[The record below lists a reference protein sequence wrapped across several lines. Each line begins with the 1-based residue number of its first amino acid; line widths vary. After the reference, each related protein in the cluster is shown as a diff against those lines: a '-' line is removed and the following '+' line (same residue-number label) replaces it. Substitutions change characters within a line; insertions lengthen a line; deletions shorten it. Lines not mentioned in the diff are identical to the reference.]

1 MNDKKT
7 PETDPEQSE
16 RFRKAVRD
24 LDAAGELSP
33 TADEDFDALAGRVLP
48 NKEPPPRTPGER

>member
-1 MNDKKT
+1 MATKKP

-24 LDAAGELSP
+24 LEAAGELNP
-33 TADEDFDALAGRVLP
+33 TAADEAFERILP
-48 NKEPPPRTPGER
+48 AKGSTKAPAE